1 MTRTTLFA
9 GIAVAILGGVL
20 FSLHLQHFETRAT
33 GGETVSVAVV
43 TAPIEEGQAITQA
56 NLGFRDVPRFFV
68 EDRHVRAGQLQ
79 QVLGVPAQ
87 RKLEPGY
94 WLNWNDV
101 GAESS
106 RRVSLSASVAEGQRA
121 YTIELESFNFGKMVA
136 AGDKVDILVTARR
149 PEGTMSLTTVL
160 VQNVLVLAVGQ
171 RQSSLNRGGSGAS
184 GEDGPQGRSTGQRMI
199 TLSLNLHEAA
209 VMFHALKFADRLTMA
224 VRNPEDETLVTENI
238 PVTTD
243 LDLVEAEIRATRQY
257 ARPVMVSG
265 PERID

>member
-1 MTRTTLFA
+1 MNRTTLFA
-9 GIAVAILGGVL
+9 GIAVAVLGGVL
-20 FSLHLQHFETRAT
+20 FSLHLRHFETRVT

-43 TAPIEEGQAITQA
+43 VAPVEEGQAITQA
-56 NLGFRDVPRFFV
+56 NLGFREVPRFFV

-79 QVLGVPAQ
+79 QVLGVPSQ

-121 YTIELESFNFGKMVA
+121 FTIELESFNFGKMVA

-171 RQSSLNRGGSGAS
+171 RQGTLNRGGSNAS
-184 GEDGPQGRSTGQRMI
+184 DERQRGSGRGQRMI
-199 TLSLNLHEAA
+199 TLSLNLHESA
-209 VMFHALKFADRLTMA
+209 VMFHALEFADKMA
-224 VRNPEDETLVTENI
+224 LIVRNPEDETLISEDI

-243 LDLVEAEIRATRQY
+243 LDLVEAEILAVRQY
-257 ARPVMVSG
+257 ARPAVTLA
-265 PERID
+265 PERIE

>member
-20 FSLHLQHFETRAT
+20 FSLHLRHFETRAT

-68 EDRHVRAGQLQ
+68 EDRHVRSGQLQ

-171 RQSSLNRGGSGAS
+171 RQTSLNRGGTGESDERTSGS
-184 GEDGPQGRSTGQRMI
+184 GRGQRMI

-209 VMFHALKFADRLTMA
+209 VMFHALEFADRMALA
-224 VRNPEDETLVTENI
+224 VRNPEDETLVSENI

-243 LDLVEAEIRATRQY
+243 LDLVEAEIRAIRQY
-257 ARPVMVSG
+257 RRPTSIVG
-265 PERID
+265 PERIE

>member
-1 MTRTTLFA
+1 VNRTTLLA
-9 GIAVAILGGVL
+9 GISVAILGGVL
-20 FSLHLQHFETRAT
+20 FSLHLRHFESRAT
-33 GGETVSVAVV
+33 GGETIAIAFV
-43 TAPIEEGQAITQA
+43 TAPVEEGQAITQA

-101 GAESS
+101 GAESA
-106 RRVSLSASVAEGQRA
+106 RRVSLSSSVAEGQRA
-121 YTIELESFNFGKMVA
+121 FTVELESYNFGKMVA

-149 PEGTMSLTTVL
+149 PEGTIRLTTVL

-171 RQSSLNRGGSGAS
+171 RQTSLNRGGAGESDDRPAGSG
-184 GEDGPQGRSTGQRMI
+184 RGQRMV
-199 TLSLNLHEAA
+199 TLSLNLHESA
-209 VMFHALKFADRLTMA
+209 VLFHALEFAERLA
-224 VRNPEDETLVTENI
+224 LIVRNPDDETLVTESI

-257 ARPVMVSG
+257 QRPIVAPA
-265 PERID
+265 PERL